1 LYGTLHPQFDEFYE
15 KHGYAETWA
24 RLLAEVRSRAAA
36 PAEPTEA
43 QVEAAA
49 KAMYELRAKIDDP
62 FWEGGKLDYGI
73 KQIYRQDARA
83 ALVAAAALGLTA
95 EQEGEQR

>member
-1 LYGTLHPQFDEFYE
+1 MTTDNR
-15 KHGYAETWA
+15 TN
-24 RLLAEVRSRAAA
+24 
-36 PAEPTEA
+36 EPTPE

-83 ALVAAAALGLTA
+83 ALEAVAVGMIWKGRKA
-95 EQEGEQR
+95 